1 MSTALAGI
9 DRPTVK
15 LMLANLSIA
24 KDNLRQAIARKPV
37 QAGAVPKT
45 LSP

>member
-15 LMLANLSIA
+15 LMLVNLSIA
-24 KDNLRQAIARKPV
+24 KENLRQVIQRKPRLE
-37 QAGAVPKT
+37 AGNEA
-45 LSP
+45 